1 MPSHEPAAAGT
12 DAPVALALS
21 DLFEGVGTGSLTYGA
36 ACRTL
41 NGRALTVAAR
51 LTRSH
56 DCGQWLAVNEAGVC
70 PDCSP
75 TPVAVLQLEGLALPD
90 DFSSPELLQ
99 VQGRLSYGF
108 AIDGQGNA
116 SFLRLEGAQ
125 LLNPPAAS

>member
-1 MPSHEPAAAGT
+1 MPSPE
-12 DAPVALALS
+12 APLANAQAPLALAL
-21 DLFEGVGTGSLTYGA
+21 DELFEGVGTGSLTYGA

-41 NGRALTVAAR
+41 NGRSLTVTAR

-56 DCGQWLAVNEAGVC
+56 DGGQWLAVDEAGVC

-90 DFSSPELLQ
+90 GFSSPDLLQ

-125 LLNPPAAS
+125 LLTPPAAA